1 MVHQKF
7 SVNLQKSL
15 LHFLPILGPGFSGFG
30 QDIYFNYSTDEWRRN
45 SGDTAVEP
53 MNAEGSRNCLIKA
66 YLSNGY

>member
-30 QDIYFNYSTDEWRRN
+30 QDIYFNYS
-45 SGDTAVEP
+45 
-53 MNAEGSRNCLIKA
+53 AEEDPQDPLYRIIMK
-66 YLSNGY
+66 NGGEIQEIQQLNR